1 MKTPDLEILLSSES
15 LSISG
20 LKYIPNYITIDK
32 QNQLLDSL
40 DQEEWSIESIEF
52 KRRIQQHGYRYIYK
66 DGVLVGANY
75 LGPLPEWAQS
85 IALRLHNE
93 SLTAIVP
100 DQLTVNDYQPG
111 EGLTSHIDC
120 VTCFGNTIITLSLG
134 SAYVMEFTHSQTYEK
149 REILLLPGS
158 LLVLQGEA
166 RYVWKH
172 SAAHRKIDYYQ
183 GKEYVRSRRV
193 ALTFRQAVFPYK

>member
-1 MKTPDLEILLSSES
+1 MTTSDLEIQLSSENPG
-15 LSISG
+15 ISG
-20 LKYIPNYITIDK
+20 LKYIPNYITIEE

-40 DQEEWSIESIEF
+40 DREEWSIESIEF

-66 DGVLVGANY
+66 NGVLVGANY

-85 IALRLHNE
+85 FALRLYNE
-93 SLTAIVP
+93 GLTPIVP

-120 VTCFGNTIITLSLG
+120 VTCFGNSIITLSLG
-134 SAYVMEFTHSQTYEK
+134 SAYVMEFTHSQTNEN

-158 LLVLQGEA
+158 LLVLQKEA
-166 RYVWKH
+166 RYIWKH
-172 SAAHRKIDYYQ
+172 SAAHRKVDWYQ
-183 GKEYVRSRRV
+183 GKEYVRARRV
-193 ALTFRQAVFPYK
+193 GLTFRQAVFPYK

>member
-1 MKTPDLEILLSSES
+1 MATSDLERQLLPEG
-15 LSISG
+15 LGISG
-20 LKYIPNYITIDK
+20 LQYIPHYITIDEQK
-32 QNQLLDSL
+32 QLLDSL
-40 DQEEWSIESIEF
+40 DREEWAIESIEF

-75 LGPLPEWAQS
+75 LGPLPIWAQS
-85 IALRLHNE
+85 IALRLYNE
-93 SLTAIVP
+93 GFTTITP

-120 VTCFGNTIITLSLG
+120 VTCFGNTIISLSLG
-134 SAYVMEFTHSQTYEK
+134 SAYVMEFTHSQTNEK

-158 LLVLQGEA
+158 LLVLQKQA

-172 SAAHRKIDYYQ
+172 SAAHRKIDWYQ
-183 GKEYVRSRRV
+183 GKEYVRGRRV
-193 ALTFRQAVFPYK
+193 GLTFRQAIFPYK